1 MRNIEEYM
9 NNMTTTPEQLRDLQT
24 KARIAKEQRIKTV
37 PARDMEMIRL
47 RFIEGLTL
55 QAIAT
60 RYNLTRQRVMQIVNK
75 PL

>member
-1 MRNIEEYM
+1 
-9 NNMTTTPEQLRDLQT
+9 MTTVTPEQLRDLQT
-24 KARIAKEQRIKTV
+24 KAREAKEQKIREV
-37 PARDMEMIRL
+37 PARDLEMIRL

-60 RYNLTRQRVMQIVNK
+60 RYGVTRQRVMQIVNK

>member
-1 MRNIEEYM
+1 M
-9 NNMTTTPEQLRDLQT
+9 TTPEQLRDLQT
-24 KARIAKEQRIKTV
+24 KAREAKEQKIRTI

-47 RFIEGLTL
+47 RYVEGLTL

-60 RYNLTRQRVMQIVNK
+60 RYNLTRQRVMQVVNK

>member
-1 MRNIEEYM
+1 M
-9 NNMTTTPEQLRDLQT
+9 TTPEQLRDLQT
-24 KARIAKEQRIKTV
+24 KAREAKEKKVREV

-47 RFIEGLTL
+47 RYVEGLTL

-60 RYNLTRQRVMQIVNK
+60 RYGITRQRVMQVVNK